1 MGVGLGVLEGKVCL
15 VTGGGRGIGREVVLA
30 MAKAGAALVV
40 NDLGASL
47 GGEGHDLA
55 PAQAVAKEIAALGGK
70 AAANTDSVTD
80 PAGARRMVAQAV
92 ESFGRLDAV
101 VNVAGI
107 LRDAMFHKMEE
118 AQWRAV
124 IDVHLNGSYFVSRAA
139 VEQFR
144 KQQAGSFVH
153 FTSTSGLVGN
163 IGQANYAA
171 AKMGIVGLSRSIAL
185 EGQRYGVRSNCV
197 SPFAWTRM
205 VEAIPVQSEAQLR
218 AFEKFRANA
227 TAAQVAPLVVYLASE
242 AAKAVSGQVFGVRG
256 NEIYLMSQPRPIRTL
271 HRGDGWT
278 PERLAETLVPALG
291 RELYPLEG
299 TNEYFAWDPI

>member
-1 MGVGLGVLEGKVCL
+1 MGVLEGKVCL
-15 VTGGGRGIGREVVLA
+15 ITGGGRGIGREVALA
-30 MAKAGAALVV
+30 MVKAGAAVLV
-40 NDLGASL
+40 NDPGASL

-55 PAQAVAKEIAALGGK
+55 PAEAVVREIAASGGR
-70 AAANTDSVTD
+70 AAANADSVTD
-80 PAGARRMVAQAV
+80 GAGARRMVAEAV
-92 ESFGRLDAV
+92 ERFGRLDAV

-107 LRDAMFHKMEE
+107 LRDAMFHKMDE

-124 IDVHLNGSYFVSRAA
+124 IDVHLNGSFLVSRAA
-139 VEQFR
+139 VERFR
-144 KQQAGSFVH
+144 AQQAGSLVH

-218 AFEKFRANA
+218 AFEKFRAHA

-242 AAKAVSGQVFGVRG
+242 AAKAVSGQIFGVRG
-256 NEIYLMSQPRPIRTL
+256 NEIYLMSQPRPIRSL

-278 PERLAETLVPALG
+278 PERLAETLVPALS
-291 RELYPLEG
+291 RELTPLEG